1 MCIRDSSYLDL
12 AVERNLDVGV
22 QGGISTFRNNI
33 DLNADLD
40 VDGHTNLDNIS
51 VSGVGTFASSIHLAD
66 SIIHDG
72 DTDTMISFTDN
83 QIDLQTGGVSR
94 LYANNFAIYVK
105 SGFPLAFLASSG
117 PSPNIKSGGT
127 NNQDLLFTTGTG
139 NPTRLQIGSNGT
151 STFSGDVSITQD
163 LDVDGHTNL
172 DNVSIAGFTTITQD
186 LDVDGHTNL
195 DNVSIAGFT
204 TITQD

>member
-1 MCIRDSSYLDL
+1 MFAHVHATGRGYFAHAGNWLEL
-12 AVERNLDVGV
+12 LNKETNGTVGT
-22 QGGISTFRNNI
+22 GTETYNIGSLTATAI
-33 DLNADLD
+33 DLNGDID

-172 DNVSIAGFTTITQD
+172 DLSLIHI
-186 LDVDGHTNL
+186 
-195 DNVSIAGFT
+195 
-204 TITQD
+204 